1 MTVSEAERDAMRRA
15 LTLAA
20 SDGVPL
26 GPNPRVGCVLLAPDG
41 TAIAEGF
48 HHGAGSAHAEADALR
63 RAGERARGATAVV
76 TLEPCNHTGR
86 TGPCAQALVDA
97 GVRRVVVGQR
107 DRNPVASGGAETLRA
122 AGVEVETGLLAD
134 EARALNRVWTFAIEH
149 GRPFVTWKFAATLD
163 GRSAAADGTSRWVSS
178 PAARLDTHRL
188 RALCD
193 TMLVGTNTVA
203 VDDPHLT
210 VRDAD
215 GVPLPRQPLRVVM
228 GERDLDPGRR
238 IFDGA
243 AETLHLRTRDPEAA
257 LKDLFA
263 RDRQHVFLE
272 GGPTLAAAFLAA
284 GLVDEVVAYVAPMLL
299 GSGRTAVDDLGIT
312 TIADALHLPVTDVT
326 VLEPLGGLN
335 DRGDVAV
342 RITMS
347 GPPSTVEP
355 IASLEPVETKE
366 RD

>member
-1 MTVSEAERDAMRRA
+1 VNATVSETERAAMRRA
-15 LTLAA
+15 LALAA
-20 SDGVPL
+20 SPDVPL
-26 GPNPRVGCVLLAPDG
+26 GPNPRVGCVLLDADG
-41 TAIAEGF
+41 RTVAEGY
-48 HHGAGSAHAEADALR
+48 HQGAGSPHAEVEALTT
-63 RAGERARGATAVV
+63 AGARARGATAVV

-97 GVRRVVVGQR
+97 GVRRVVIAQR
-107 DRNPVASGGAETLRA
+107 DTNPVAVGGVETLRA
-122 AGVEVETGLLAD
+122 AGVEVETGLLVD
-134 EARALNRVWTFAIEH
+134 EARRLNRVWTFAVEH
-149 GRPFVTWKFAATLD
+149 GRPFVTWKFATTLD

-210 VRDAD
+210 VRNEA
-215 GVPLPRQPLRVVM
+215 GVPVARQPLRAVM
-228 GERDLDPGRR
+228 GERDLDPARR
-238 IFDGA
+238 VFDDA
-243 AETLHLRTRDPEAA
+243 AETVRLRTRDPEAA

-284 GLVDEVVAYVAPMLL
+284 DLVDEVVAYVAPMLL
-299 GSGRTAVDDLGIT
+299 GTGRSSVGDLGIS
-312 TIADALHLPVTDVT
+312 TIGDALHLPVRDVT
-326 VLEPLGGLN
+326 VLEPVN
-335 DRGDVAV
+335 TGDDVNV

-347 GPPSTVEP
+347 RAAPRSEG
-355 IASLEPVETKE
+355 I
-366 RD
+366 